1 MNHDLLFKI
10 YYNSRK
16 LTHADVRLPVI
27 KPEYQTYQVRP
38 FRTHSF
44 LWSYGSFYC
53 MDLHRNSSLH
63 IIEEYNQYLNTLKKI
78 SY

>member
-16 LTHADVRLPVI
+16 MTHADVRLPVI

-38 FRTHSF
+38 FRTHNN
-44 LWSYGSFYC
+44 LRTYG
-53 MDLHRNSSLH
+53 
-63 IIEEYNQYLNTLKKI
+63 
-78 SY
+78 